1 MIRYNGDQVKRLVL
15 SSVAR
20 RLVVAAVIAVV
31 ATTSIAY
38 AQRLWVGG
46 RGRPTGGA
54 PRWAT
59 RADFDGSYNFCRGYY
74 QSDHREDGGQGWSTD
89 YPGADNN
96 FPVRLRQ
103 LTKVNVKLDEEDQP
117 DYVVLRLT
125 DPLLF
130 YCPILHMEDVGT
142 ARFNGREVDNLR
154 AYLLK
159 GGFLYVDDFWGSYA
173 WDQWVRQIG
182 RVLPSGEYPIV
193 DIPLDHPILHTLYNV
208 TRMPQVPSINF
219 WYRNGGRTSERGYD
233 SAEVHF
239 RGIQDSHG
247 RLMVVMTHNTDI
259 SDTWEREGENP
270 EYFSQFSP
278 EGYAVG
284 INIILYAMSH

>member
-1 MIRYNGDQVKRLVL
+1 MKRLV
-15 SSVAR
+15 SSAVVR
-20 RLVVAAVIAVV
+20 RFVVAATIALI
-31 ATTSIAY
+31 ATASIAY

-46 RGRPTGGA
+46 RGRPSGAA

-59 RADFDGSYNFCRGYY
+59 LADFDGSYNFCRGFYS
-74 QSDHREDGGQGWSTD
+74 SDHREQGGQGWSTD

-130 YCPILHMEDVGT
+130 HCPILHMEDVGT
-142 ARFNGREVDNLR
+142 ARFSEREVQNLR
-154 AYLLK
+154 TYLLK
-159 GGFLYVDDFWGSYA
+159 GGFLYVDDFWGSFA

-182 RVLPSGEYPIV
+182 RVLPPGEYPIV

-208 TRMPQVPSINF
+208 TRVPQVPSINF
-219 WYRNGGRTSERGYD
+219 WYQNGGRSTSERGYD

-239 RGIQDSHG
+239 RGIQDGHG